1 MRPSNSSIPIPSL
14 TCKFLALATLCAMGG
29 TPVWANNLNVNNL
42 LDVASSGDGS
52 CTLRE
57 AVANANSDGDTT
69 GGDCPAG
76 TGADTISFS
85 VNGTSLL
92 GSTLNISDADG
103 LTIDSA
109 GRSVT
114 LSGNYSVRVLLV
126 NPGAALTLKNL
137 TVANG
142 YADQQGGGVFNQSG
156 SLTVLNSTFLG
167 NKAARIGGGIA
178 NFAAPTLANPGGNL
192 TVVNSTFSGNSSV
205 FGGAIRNA
213 GGTVSILNS
222 TIVGNSVKLPV
233 CQPGFICAM
242 EDSGGGVENAGTL
255 NLHNSIVAGNTA
267 DVGAAD
273 IGGSPTTASYNLIGF
288 PASIYYAWN
297 GVGLIVP
304 VDGNNGNSTGVDAST
319 LVETTLANNGGLIQ
333 TLALILGSA
342 AIDAA
347 DNAICANAPV
357 SNLDQRGVVARPQGT
372 QCDIGAFELA
382 GAATADLAV
391 TETVTPNPAMMR
403 DGLSWTIAVTN
414 NGTADATG
422 VKVLDTLPTS
432 GFSSISAS
440 ASQGSCGAPASGL
453 ITCNLGSLAHGASAS
468 VTVNGIPTVA
478 GTSSNQVSVVGDQPD
493 GQQANN
499 HATQA
504 VTVQPMLCNGLRP
517 TIVGTPGT
525 DILTGTKGRDIIH
538 GLSGNDTI
546 SGGNDNDIICGGL
559 GQDTL
564 KGDGGNDTL
573 NGEAGT
579 DSCNGGSGTD
589 TATNCEAKT
598 GIP

>member
-1 MRPSNSSIPIPSL
+1 MTPSNSSSPIPSL
-14 TCKFLALATLCAMGG
+14 TSKFLALAILCAIGG

-42 LDVASSGDGS
+42 LDVAASGDGS

-103 LTIDSA
+103 LTIDSV

-126 NPGAALTLKNL
+126 KPGAALTLKNL
-137 TVANG
+137 TIANG
-142 YADQQGGGVFNQSG
+142 YADQQGGGVYNQSG
-156 SLTVLNSTFLG
+156 SLTVLNSTFVG
-167 NKAARIGGGIA
+167 NQATRIGGGIA
-178 NFAAPTLANPGGNL
+178 NFADPTLATPGGNL
-192 TVVNSTFSGNSSV
+192 TVVNSTFSGNNSV

-233 CQPGFICAM
+233 CPPGFICAM

-297 GVGLIVP
+297 GVDPIVP
-304 VDGNNGNSTGVDAST
+304 LDDNNGNSTGVDAST
-319 LVETTLANNGGLIQ
+319 LVETTLANNGGPTQ
-333 TLALILGSA
+333 TLALLAGSL
-342 AIDAA
+342 AIDTAA
-347 DNAICANAPV
+347 ANICANTPV
-357 SNLDQRGVVARPQGT
+357 NNLDQRGVARPQGMR
-372 QCDIGAFELA
+372 CDIGAFELA

-391 TETVTPNPAMMR
+391 TETATPNPAMVR
-403 DGLSWTIAVTN
+403 DSLSWTIAVTN

-440 ASQGSCGAPASGL
+440 ASQGSCGAPASGV
-453 ITCNLGSLAHGASAS
+453 ITCNLGSLANGASAS

-478 GTSSNQVSVVGDQPD
+478 GTLSNQVSVVGDQTD

-499 HATQA
+499 TATQT

-517 TIVGTPGT
+517 TIVGTPGA

-546 SGGNDNDIICGGL
+546 SGGNNNDIICGGL

-573 NGEAGT
+573 NGEVGT
-579 DSCNGGSGTD
+579 DTCNGGSGTD
-589 TATNCEAKT
+589 TAINCEAKT